1 MTPELLPDQDL
12 HRALV
17 VVAHPDDV
25 DFAAAGT
32 VARWTAAGAA
42 VVYCVVTDGEAGFDD
57 TADDHAARASVRRA
71 EQITAGRAVGVTDIR
86 FLGRPDGEL
95 TASLDLRRDITRVIR
110 EIRPNRV
117 LTHSPE
123 IAWEMPAASHPD
135 HRATGEATLG
145 AVYPDAR
152 NPLAHPG
159 LLAKEKLV
167 AWAVR
172 ELWVMGGPR
181 SNHHPDVTDT
191 FARKVAAL
199 RAHRTQVGDA
209 DTLVERLRRR
219 HADLADTVGLPTGRL
234 AERFLV
240 TVYG

>member
-32 VARWTAAGAA
+32 VARWTAAGAT

-57 TADDHAARASVRRA
+57 DAGDRRVRASIRRA
-71 EQITAGRAVGVTDIR
+71 EQLAAGRAVGVTDIR
-86 FLGRPDGEL
+86 FLGCPDGEL
-95 TASLDLRRDITRVIR
+95 TVSLDLRRDITRVIR
-110 EIRPNRV
+110 EVRPNRV

-152 NPLAHPG
+152 NPLAHRR
-159 LLAKEKLV
+159 LLTDEKLA
-167 AWAVR
+167 AWPVR

-181 SNHHPDVTDT
+181 SNHHPDITDT
-191 FARKVAAL
+191 FDRKVAAL
-199 RAHRTQVGDA
+199 RAHRSQVGDA
-209 DTLVERLRRR
+209 GVLVERLRDR
-219 HADLADTVGLPTGRL
+219 HADLAGATGLPAGRL
-234 AERFLV
+234 AERFLA
-240 TVYG
+240 TVFG